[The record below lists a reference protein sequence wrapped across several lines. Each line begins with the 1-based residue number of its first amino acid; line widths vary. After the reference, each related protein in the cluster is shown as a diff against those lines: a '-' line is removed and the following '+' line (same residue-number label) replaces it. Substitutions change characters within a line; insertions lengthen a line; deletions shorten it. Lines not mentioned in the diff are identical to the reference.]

1 MVHIVY
7 KTDELIIVLH
17 GLLATARSM
26 SVLARRLRAEG
37 FQTHLWEYASLK
49 ADMATHASLLA
60 QCINESAPQVAK
72 LHIVA
77 HSMGCIVTR
86 AALEQVDTTQL
97 SRVVFLAPPNHGSPV
112 ARWCEPL
119 AGAKLAPVR
128 ELADSRQSFV
138 NGLCPYCLCETGI
151 LAARFDWLVPETS
164 ASLPQVRDF
173 KVLNHTHNSL
183 LFSRRVSRQ
192 VGHFLRCGCFPEG
205 RN

>member
-7 KTDELIIVLH
+7 KTDEWVIVLH

-26 SVLARRLRAEG
+26 SVLAKRLRAQG
-37 FQTHLWEYASLK
+37 FQTHLWEYASLQ
-49 ADMATHASLLA
+49 ADIATHATFLA
-60 QCINESAPQVAK
+60 QFINELAPQVAK

-119 AGAKLAPVR
+119 AGAQLAPAR

-138 NGLCPYCLCETGI
+138 NGLSPNCLCETGI
-151 LAARFDWLVPETS
+151 LAARFDWLVPKTS
-164 ASLPQVRDF
+164 APLLQVQDF
-173 KVLNHTHNSL
+173 KTLNHTHNSL

-192 VGHFLRCGCFPEG
+192 VGHFLRYGFFG
-205 RN
+205 K